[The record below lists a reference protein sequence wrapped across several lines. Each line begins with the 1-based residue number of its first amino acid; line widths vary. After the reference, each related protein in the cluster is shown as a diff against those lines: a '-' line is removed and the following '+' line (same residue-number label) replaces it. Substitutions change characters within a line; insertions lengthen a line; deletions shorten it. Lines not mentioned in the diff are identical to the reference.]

1 MPYAADAPLPKIIT
15 GALDMHSCAIACAKS
30 NGVLAKVT
38 PLGKLPDKKHWNF
51 SVSAGGECQPIF
63 AYTVSPPCHTEQVF
77 DHRAR

>member
-1 MPYAADAPLPKIIT
+1 
-15 GALDMHSCAIACAKS
+15 MHSCAIACAKS

-63 AYTVSPPCHTEQVF
+63 A
-77 DHRAR
+77 